1 MQGWEGK
8 GARVAGGRGSGVRGA
23 LLGKRASFPGAQR
36 AADRGRGRAPRPHC
50 LPERGSTLS
59 GLSWGQ
65 GAALCGT
72 DCAPA
77 RAGL

>member
-8 GARVAGGRGSGVRGA
+8 GVRVAGGRGSGVRRA
-23 LLGKRASFPGAQR
+23 LLGKRASSTGAQR

-50 LPERGSTLS
+50 LPERVSTLS
-59 GLSWGQ
+59 GPSWGQ
-65 GAALCGT
+65 GAALCRT

-77 RAGL
+77 SAGL